1 MKKKLNCIMLIDD
14 DENDN
19 FFHERAIKKANLDIS
34 VIEKTTAMS
43 ALEYLKSNNK
53 TIPDLIFL
61 DINMPCM
68 NGWEFLDQYILLDKE
83 LKSQIVIVMLTTSCN
98 PDDIEKAKS
107 NNLISEYITKPLT
120 HDMVESIKEKYFD
133 SITT

>member
-1 MKKKLNCIMLIDD
+1 MLIDD